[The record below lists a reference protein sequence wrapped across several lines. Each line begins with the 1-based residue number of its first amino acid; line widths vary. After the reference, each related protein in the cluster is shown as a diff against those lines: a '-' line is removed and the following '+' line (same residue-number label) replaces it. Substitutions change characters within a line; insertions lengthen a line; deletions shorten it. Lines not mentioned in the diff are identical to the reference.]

1 MFRNLCMLRNKL
13 ALQHRLVSRLT
24 SRSYVSRG
32 HWYRCATGRSTG
44 VDGVTYTDINVND
57 LAEGDMEFT
66 RNFLNAVSMDRGHSQ
81 EGVEPEV
88 KDETPSVSEPMSIDT
103 ETPLAPGVP
112 SSVLGIDGN
121 PIVPIEIDGWNQ
133 DDDEDPIVQKNNRDI
148 DIGNDE
154 EYKAQQALR
163 VPEVRQAQTEY
174 KGIKVR
180 LPETANQD
188 VGTYRFRRD
197 PEDKK
202 VLGDD
207 TRLVKFDKE

>member
-1 MFRNLCMLRNKL
+1 MFRNLLMLRNKL
-13 ALQHRLVSRLT
+13 ALQHSLVSRLT
-24 SRSYVSRG
+24 SRSYVSTG
-32 HWYRCATGRSTG
+32 QWYRSATGRSTG
-44 VDGVTYTDINVND
+44 VDGVTYTDINVD
-57 LAEGDMEFT
+57 ELAEGDMEFT
-66 RNFLNAVSMDRGHSQ
+66 RNFLNAVSLDRGHSQ
-81 EGVEPEV
+81 EGPEV

-112 SSVLGIDGN
+112 SSVLDIDGN

-133 DDDEDPIVQKNNRDI
+133 DDEDPIVQKNNRDI
-148 DIGNDE
+148 DIGNDD

-163 VPEVRQAQTEY
+163 VPEVRQAHTEY
-174 KGIKVR
+174 KGIKVT

-197 PEDKK
+197 PEDVKA
-202 VLGDD
+202 LGDD